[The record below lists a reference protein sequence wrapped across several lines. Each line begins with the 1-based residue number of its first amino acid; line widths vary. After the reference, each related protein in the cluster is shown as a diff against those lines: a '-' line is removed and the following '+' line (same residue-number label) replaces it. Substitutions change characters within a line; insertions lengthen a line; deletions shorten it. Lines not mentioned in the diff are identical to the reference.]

1 MTTHP
6 PFELDRHDALIIAG
20 PTASG
25 KSGLAMHIARNHDGI
40 IINADSQQIYKGLPV
55 LSAQPTEQEM
65 REIPHRLYSFLDQE
79 EVCDA
84 HRWRELA
91 KAEIESTLKS
101 GKLPIIV
108 GGTGLYISALV
119 DGLSPVPD
127 ISDTVRADINSFV
140 DQHGKQ
146 ALYAKL
152 REKDPEMA
160 NKLDPEN
167 KRRVARALEVLEET
181 GISLAEWQ
189 KRPKEG
195 APENVGFHMIFAT
208 PDRETLRRKCDARFE
223 QMMEDG
229 ALEEI
234 KRLNTKIESGILGDL
249 SPVTKAIGF
258 RPFRDWLNAKLT
270 WEDAMDKAKAQ
281 TRQYAKRQVTWFRH
295 QLPENLKSVLELN
308 PETDRLPVIKRTD
321 Q

>member
-6 PFELDRHDALIIAG
+6 PLELDHHDALIIAG

-25 KSGLAMHIARNHDGI
+25 KSGLAMHIARAHDGV
-40 IINADSQQIYKGLPV
+40 IINADSQQIYKGLPI
-55 LSAQPTEQEM
+55 LSAQPSQNDM
-65 REIPHRLYSFLDQE
+65 REIPHRLYSFLDQDD
-79 EVCDA
+79 VCDA

-91 KAEIESTLKS
+91 KAEINEALKS

-127 ISDTVRADINSFV
+127 ISDAVRAEINSFV

-146 ALYAKL
+146 ALYEKL

-160 NKLDPEN
+160 SKLDPEN

-181 GISLAEWQ
+181 GVSLAEWQ

-195 APENVGFHMIFAT
+195 APEGVGFHMIFAT
-208 PDRETLRRKCDARFE
+208 PDRETLRYQCDKRFE

-229 ALEEI
+229 AMEEI
-234 KRLNTKIESGILGDL
+234 KCLNTKIEKGVLGDL

-258 RPFRDWLNAKLT
+258 RPVRDWLNAKLT
-270 WEDAMDKAKAQ
+270 WDDAMDKAKAQ

-295 QLPENLKSVLELN
+295 QLPENLKSVIELN
-308 PETDRLPVIKRTD
+308 PQTDRPPAIIRVD